1 MKICKSRGFAVRRGA
16 VRGSLWL
23 ACLALVGLALAA
35 TRAAPLAQQVFRTG
49 SDAVRVFVTVTD
61 RDGRLV
67 TTLGRDNFE
76 IRDDG
81 KPQPLTQFDNSAQP
95 IRLIVLLDVSGSM
108 EGNLPLLRSATVELF
123 KRLLPEDVARL
134 GTFGHEVTISPAF
147 TRNSEE
153 LLAALPAAIMP
164 NALTPLWRALTD
176 AIEAFGEGNETRK
189 VILVLS
195 DGKDTGPIDFRKRPA
210 SQGDVIDRARLD
222 DVMIYAVGLRSR
234 PRPGAPGIGPAFRR
248 CCPTTSPIP
257 VSPRSPKRPAGA
269 SPRSGSGRTWG
280 QHSPGWPTSS
290 TRSTSWRSRPPSAT
304 ARSTRSR

>member
-1 MKICKSRGFAVRRGA
+1 MKIFKGRGFAVRGGA

-23 ACLALVGLALAA
+23 TCLALVGLALAV
-35 TRAAPLAQQVFRTG
+35 TRAAPLAQQIFRTG

-108 EGNLPLLRSATVELF
+108 EGNLPLLRGATVELF

-153 LLAALPAAIMP
+153 LLAALPAEIMP

-176 AIEAFGEGNETRK
+176 AIEA
-189 VILVLS
+189 
-195 DGKDTGPIDFRKRPA
+195 
-210 SQGDVIDRARLD
+210 
-222 DVMIYAVGLRSR
+222 
-234 PRPGAPGIGPAFRR
+234 
-248 CCPTTSPIP
+248 
-257 VSPRSPKRPAGA
+257 
-269 SPRSGSGRTWG
+269 
-280 QHSPGWPTSS
+280 
-290 TRSTSWRSRPPSAT
+290 
-304 ARSTRSR
+304 